1 MRCTDTLLRNHH
13 DIALMTRVLPAV
25 AARLTAG
32 HYVDPAMLAG
42 LDRFFQQ
49 LVAGTHFPAGTLLL
63 FPRLPAIRPDE
74 AARTA
79 LRRDAC
85 IAPLDLLHGIVE
97 RMATTPLEAL
107 ADELVPVAAR
117 CADTLTTLLET
128 ERALL
133 ERVRHLPASG
143 EDERLAGTFLRFE
156 HTQLGVTGR
165 EWMAQLA
172 ADYADIAGTWPHWPA
187 TAGAPDIRSGRAL
200 ESTAPRRQAPH

>member
-13 DIALMTRVLPAV
+13 DMALMTRVLPAV

-32 HYVDPAMLAG
+32 HYIDPAMLAG

-63 FPRLPAIRPDE
+63 FPHLPAIRPDE
-74 AARTA
+74 AALVA

-85 IAPLDLLHGIVE
+85 IAPLDLLHGLVD
-97 RMATTPLEAL
+97 RMAATPLESL
-107 ADELVPVAAR
+107 ADELVPIAAR
-117 CADTLTTLLET
+117 CTQTLTTLLET
-128 ERALL
+128 ERPLL
-133 ERVRHLPASG
+133 ERVAHLAASE
-143 EDERLAGTFLRFE
+143 EDERLAGTCVRFE
-156 HTQLGVTGR
+156 RTQLGATGR

-187 TAGAPDIRSGRAL
+187 TAGAPDIRSGQSPER
-200 ESTAPRRQAPH
+200 TAPRGQAPH